1 MSRLRRVNFHP
12 RGVPGLEQVGRDVHA
27 ATIPLHEHAHRGTEI
42 CFLASG
48 EVVWMLG
55 RRRLRLVGGM
65 ISVMGPG
72 VLHRGEMDAIAPSD
86 LYWTVIRP
94 ERLRPALA
102 PAVLRAL
109 MRGEPSTATAPAGV
123 GETFDRL
130 LAECAAG
137 RPGWREAAGAL
148 TTLLAVECARAAPA
162 RPGPRPGELPAP
174 VEAAARRLAE
184 ELEEPPR
191 IRDLAREL
199 GLGPTRFHAL
209 FKRALGLTPAD
220 YLRRTR
226 LAHARQAL
234 AETGEEVTALAI
246 RLGFGSS
253 QYFATAF
260 RRYTG
265 LSPTEYRRRAA
276 RRAT

>member
-1 MSRLRRVNFHP
+1 
-12 RGVPGLEQVGRDVHA
+12 
-27 ATIPLHEHAHRGTEI
+27 
-42 CFLASG
+42 
-48 EVVWMLG
+48 
-55 RRRLRLVGGM
+55 
-65 ISVMGPG
+65 
-72 VLHRGEMDAIAPSD
+72 
-86 LYWTVIRP
+86 
-94 ERLRPALA
+94 
-102 PAVLRAL
+102 
-109 MRGEPSTATAPAGV
+109 
-123 GETFDRL
+123 
-130 LAECAAG
+130 
-137 RPGWREAAGAL
+137 
-148 TTLLAVECARAAPA
+148 
-162 RPGPRPGELPAP
+162 

-220 YLRRTR
+220 YLRRAR
-226 LAHARQAL
+226 LARARQAL